1 MANLKELRLRI
12 GSVKNTR
19 KITSAMSQIAT
30 ARLRRAQNAALAA
43 RPYGERLQEVVAHL
57 IGGIEPAERSSAHPL
72 LEERS
77 SRSSESEPG
86 GREHTLYIA
95 MTADRGLC
103 GGFNGNIHRKVLA
116 TLRTDREAG
125 HKASLVTIGKKGSSF
140 FSKDEGLIGTHP
152 APTSET
158 IVSLSKAVAAEATGR
173 FLGTADGMTD
183 DERSSKPNKVVLLY
197 NHFVNVL
204 TQVVTPNQLCPLR
217 PATPGDGD
225 GDGDGGEN
233 GSEGTSAFQREPV
246 FEPGRGEILEHLVP
260 VAIESMLQQAMFNS
274 VAAEVAARRVA
285 MDAATDNA
293 SELIADLT
301 LEYNRERQAAITS
314 ELMEIIGG
322 AEALKG

>member
-57 IGGIEPAERSSAHPL
+57 IGGIDPAERSSAHPL
-72 LEERS
+72 LERRDVAE
-77 SRSSESEPG
+77 G
-86 GREHTLYIA
+86 DEHTLYIA
-95 MTADRGLC
+95 MTADKGLC
-103 GGFNGNIHRKVLA
+103 GGFNGNINRSVLA
-116 TLRTDREAG
+116 TLRAEREAG
-125 HKASLVTIGKKGSSF
+125 RKASLITIGVKGGGF
-140 FSKDEGLIGTHP
+140 FSRDEGLIGKHA
-152 APTSET
+152 APTLDT
-158 IVSLSKAVAAEATGR
+158 IVELSKAIAAEATGH
-173 FLGTADGMTD
+173 FLGTAEGVDA
-183 DERSSKPNKVVLLY
+183 DERPNKVVLVY
-197 NHFVNVL
+197 NHFVSVL
-204 TQVVTPNQLCPLR
+204 TQDVTELQLCPLK
-217 PATPGDGD
+217 PAEASGEGE
-225 GDGDGGEN
+225 GGV
-233 GSEGTSAFQREPV
+233 FQREPI
-246 FEPGRGEILEHLVP
+246 FEPSRGEILEHLVP
-260 VAIESMLQQAMFNS
+260 VTIESMLQQAMFNS
-274 VAAEVAARRVA
+274 VAAEIAARRVA

>member
-57 IGGIEPAERSSAHPL
+57 IGGIDPAERSSAHPL
-72 LEERS
+72 LEER
-77 SRSSESEPG
+77 EVAEG
-86 GREHTLYIA
+86 EEHTLYIA
-95 MTADRGLC
+95 MTADKGLC
-103 GGFNGNIHRKVLA
+103 GGFNGNINRSVLA
-116 TLRTDREAG
+116 TLRSEREAG
-125 HKASLVTIGKKGSSF
+125 RKASLITIGAKGSGF
-140 FSKDEGLIGTHP
+140 FSRYEGLIGKHA
-152 APTSET
+152 APTLDT
-158 IVSLSKAVAAEATGR
+158 IVELSKTIAAEATGQ
-173 FLGTADGMTD
+173 FLGTAEGVEAD
-183 DERSSKPNKVVLLY
+183 DRPNKVVLVY
-197 NHFVNVL
+197 NHFVSVL
-204 TQVVTPNQLCPLR
+204 TQDVTELQLCPLK
-217 PATPGDGD
+217 PAEKEAGDG
-225 GDGDGGEN
+225 
-233 GSEGTSAFQREPV
+233 TFQREPI
-246 FEPGRGEILEHLVP
+246 FEPSRGEILEHLVP
-260 VAIESMLQQAMFNS
+260 VTIESMLQQAMFNS
-274 VAAEVAARRVA
+274 VAAEIAARRVA